1 MTDLLRKPAD
11 RKNHANVLKHI
22 QGYLKRDLDSG
33 DRQELEQTI
42 EQYREG
48 YLPLIV
54 PITLLRHHFRKF
66 PDEYIDQ
73 SWYMRPHPQE
83 MMLHNLL

>member
-1 MTDLLRKPAD
+1 
-11 RKNHANVLKHI
+11 
-22 QGYLKRDLDSG
+22 
-33 DRQELEQTI
+33 
-42 EQYREG
+42 
-48 YLPLIV
+48 V